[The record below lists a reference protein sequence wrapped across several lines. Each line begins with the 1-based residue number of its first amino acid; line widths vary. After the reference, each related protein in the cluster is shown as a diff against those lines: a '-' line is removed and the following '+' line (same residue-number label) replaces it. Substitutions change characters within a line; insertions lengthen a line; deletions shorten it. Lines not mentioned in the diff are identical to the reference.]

1 MPRLHQ
7 PIQARPHSTRNQP
20 FLLTL
25 SFLALPLI
33 ALNLSG
39 CTAPES
45 TNKSTATSSTIAAM
59 VNSQPITNEELW
71 PIMAEISGQQALE
84 ELMLTKL
91 LEEIAHD
98 FEWEITDADLQLE
111 LDNLIFTINQ
121 SADPQSTPLLIET
134 IRHRRG
140 LGPTRFDALLRRN
153 TILRRLL
160 PASNS
165 PEFKELVGKEF
176 EKAIPLLPEDLA
188 REEIEH
194 ILHRSELVV
203 QQNEMEK
210 LARSLLEGREVLIM
224 DRSLRWSGE

>member
-1 MPRLHQ
+1 MPTLHQ
-7 PIQARPHSTRNQP
+7 PTQTRPQSTRNQP

-25 SFLALPLI
+25 SFLVLPCI
-33 ALNLSG
+33 AMNLSG

-45 TNKSTATSSTIAAM
+45 TKESTATSSKIAAM

-71 PIMAEISGQQALE
+71 PILAEISGQQALE

-98 FEWEITDADLQLE
+98 FGWEITDADLQLE

-121 SADPQSTPLLIET
+121 SADPQSTPVLIDT

-140 LGPTRFDALLRRN
+140 LGPSRFDALLRRN

-160 PASNS
+160 PATDT
-165 PEFKELVGKEF
+165 PEFKDLVGQEYG
-176 EKAIPLLPEDLA
+176 KAIPLLPKDLT
-188 REEIEH
+188 REEVEQV
-194 ILHRSELVV
+194 LHRSELVV
-203 QQNEMEK
+203 QQREIEK
-210 LARSLLEGREVLIM
+210 LARSLLEGRKVLIM